1 MTTNNIQF
9 HFNSLVEIIGK
20 QTKEVFVKKS
30 NAIHPENMA
39 RMIAYGLGTE
49 DKGSI
54 YMVAL
59 GNGGTYNDTAGIIH
73 YNAPVTTG
81 VVATL
86 YNQTYPTPS
95 AMATDTSTVVLGTG
109 ATNGSVTPISTSGN
123 TISIVN
129 ISLTIPSTLPG
140 GQGVS
145 DASIVTQNNY
155 YDPSQSTSP
164 TVDYTYNFDELGLIG
179 KNPLYGAIG
188 EPEWL
193 LLTHIVFNPIAKTQN
208 RELQLSYSLSISA
221 S

>member
-1 MTTNNIQF
+1 MTANNIQF
-9 HFNSLVEIIGK
+9 HFNSLVEISDKKTG
-20 QTKEVFVKKS
+20 EVFVRKS

-39 RMIAYGLGTE
+39 RMIAYGLATE
-49 DKGSI
+49 NEGSI

-73 YNAPVTTG
+73 YNAPITTD
-81 VVATL
+81 VNATL
-86 YNQTYPTPS
+86 YNQTYPTPATMS
-95 AMATDTSTVVLGTG
+95 TDTSTVVLGSG
-109 ATNGSVTPISTSGN
+109 ATNGSLTPISTSGN

-129 ISLTIPSTLPG
+129 VSLTIPSTLPS

-145 DASIVTQNNY
+145 DAAIVTQNNY
-155 YDPSQSTSP
+155 YDPTNSTSP
-164 TVDYTYNFDELGLIG
+164 TADYTYNFDELGLIG
-179 KNPLYGAIG
+179 KNPLFGQAG
-188 EPEWL
+188 QPEWL